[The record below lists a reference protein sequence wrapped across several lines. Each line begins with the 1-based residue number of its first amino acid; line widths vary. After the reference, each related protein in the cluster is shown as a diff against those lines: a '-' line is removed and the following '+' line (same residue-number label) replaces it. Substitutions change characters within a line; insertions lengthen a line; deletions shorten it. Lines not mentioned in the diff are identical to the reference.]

1 MGQSTYFG
9 GFCDKIDTMNVTR
22 KQILLNSL
30 KVVLGLELF
39 AFAIYM
45 MMQANIGLQPW
56 DIFTRGLSDRI
67 GTLYGNV
74 QTAISVVL
82 VLVDVFILKEK
93 IGIGTIL
100 DAALVGKSVDL
111 FNWLNIIPLLNGN
124 IALRIALFIAG
135 LLVAGL
141 SQYIYIAQ
149 GLSAGPRDSFQI
161 GLTKKL
167 KKFSVGV
174 VNIFIQVT
182 VAILGIFLGGP
193 LGIGTFLGAFGMG
206 LAQNLVF
213 GILKF
218 DPKELTHQDIITSFR
233 IIFNKERP
241 EEINQDGR

>member
-1 MGQSTYFG
+1 MIQFTFFD
-9 GFCDKIDTMNVTR
+9 GFCAKINTMNATR

-82 VLVDVFILKEK
+82 VLIDIFILKEK

-111 FNWLNIIPLLNGN
+111 FNWLKIIPLMNGN
-124 IALRIALFIAG
+124 IVLRIVVFIAG
-135 LLVAGL
+135 LLIAGL

-167 KKFSVGV
+167 KRFSVGT
-174 VNIFIQVT
+174 VNIFIQFT
-182 VAILGIFLGGP
+182 VATLGIILGGP

-213 GILKF
+213 GIFKF
-218 DPKELTHQDIITSFR
+218 DPKVLTHQDVITSLR
-233 IIFNKERP
+233 ILLNKERP
-241 EEINQDGR
+241 EEMNQHGR